1 MKKIITFS
9 MLVGLVICF
18 FSVLTEKTLAEESVE
33 EIIVKAN
40 NVAYYEGNDG
50 RSKVKM
56 TITDSQ
62 GRIRIREFTILRF
75 DIADGK
81 EQKYYV
87 YFDKPADVQ
96 DMVYMVW
103 KYVDRD
109 DDRWLY
115 LPALDLVRRIA
126 ASDNRSSF
134 VGSNF
139 VYEDIS
145 GRSLALDN
153 HELISSEG
161 EVYKIKNTPK
171 DASAVEFSYF
181 EVYIQKSNFLPVKA
195 EYYDKQGKLYKIIE
209 ALEVKDVDGHP
220 TVTKSKA
227 TDLTVGSNTVI
238 DFSNIEYDLGLEDS
252 IFTERYLRRPPR
264 KWLN

>member
-1 MKKIITFS
+1 MIKLISKGLCFGIIFCSFVILTANTFA
-9 MLVGLVICF
+9 
-18 FSVLTEKTLAEESVE
+18 AETVD

-40 NVAYYEGNDG
+40 TVAYYEGKDG
-50 RSKVKM
+50 RSNVKM
-56 TITDSQ
+56 TITDAQ
-62 GRIRIREFTILRF
+62 GRNRVREFTILRF
-75 DIADGK
+75 DIEDGK
-81 EQKYYV
+81 GQKYYV
-87 YFDKPADVQ
+87 YFNKPADVQ

-103 KYVDRD
+103 KYIDRD

-145 GRSLALDN
+145 GRGLALDE
-153 HELISSEG
+153 HELISSAG
-161 EVYKIKNTPK
+161 DVYKIKNTPK
-171 DASAVEFSYF
+171 AAEDVEFSYY
-181 EVYIQKSNFLPVKA
+181 EVYIQKSNFVPVKA
-195 EYYDKQGKLYKIIE
+195 EYYDKQGKLYKTVE
-209 ALEVKDVDGHP
+209 ALEVKDINGHP

-227 TDLTVGSNTVI
+227 TDIVTGTNTVI
-238 DFSNIEYDLGLEDS
+238 DFFNVEYDLGIEDG

>member
-1 MKKIITFS
+1 MRKLLTFS
-9 MLVGLVICF
+9 LFVSIAFCSLSIL
-18 FSVLTEKTLAEESVE
+18 SDKTLAAESVE

-40 NVAYYEGNDG
+40 NVAYYEGKDG
-50 RSKVKM
+50 RSNVKM
-56 TITDSQ
+56 TIADSQ
-62 GRIRIREFTILRF
+62 GRTRIREFTILRF

-87 YFDKPADVQ
+87 YFNKPADVQ

-103 KYVDRD
+103 KYTDKD
-109 DDRWLY
+109 DDRWMY

-126 ASDNRSSF
+126 SSDKRSSF

-145 GRSLALDN
+145 GRGLALDN
-153 HELISSEG
+153 HELLSSEG
-161 EVYKIKNTPK
+161 DIYKIKNTPK
-171 DASAVEFSYF
+171 DAADVEFSYF
-181 EVYIQKSNFLPVKA
+181 EVYIQKSNFMPVKA
-195 EYYDKQGKLYKIIE
+195 QYYDKQGKLYKTVE
-209 ALEVKDVDGHP
+209 ALEIKDINGHP
-220 TVTKSKA
+220 TVIKSKA
-227 TDLTVGSNTVI
+227 TDLTAGSYTVI
-238 DFSNIEYDLGLEDS
+238 EFSKVEYDLGFEDD

>member
-1 MKKIITFS
+1 MKLPGKSLFLGLAFCSLLLSPGKTFAGET
-9 MLVGLVICF
+9 VD
-18 FSVLTEKTLAEESVE
+18 

-40 NVAYYEGNDG
+40 NAAYYAGRDG
-50 RSKVKM
+50 RSNVKM
-56 TITDSQ
+56 TITDAQ
-62 GRIRIREFTILRF
+62 GRNRVREFTILRF
-75 DIADGK
+75 DIEDGK

-87 YFDKPADVQ
+87 YFNKPADVQ

-103 KYVDRD
+103 KYLDRD

-134 VGSNF
+134 VGSTF

-145 GRSLALDN
+145 GRGLSLDN
-153 HELISSEG
+153 HELISSVG
-161 EVYKIKNTPK
+161 DVYKIKNTPN
-171 DASAVEFSYF
+171 DPGAVEFSYF
-181 EVYIQKSNFLPVKA
+181 DVYVQKSNFLPVKA
-195 EYYDKQGKLYKIIE
+195 EYYDKQGKLYKVVE
-209 ALEVKDVDGHP
+209 ALEVKDINGYP

-227 TDLTVGSNTVI
+227 TDLAAGSNTVI
-238 DFSNIEYDLGLEDS
+238 DFFNVEYDLGIEDE

>member
-1 MKKIITFS
+1 MSPNKIIA
-9 MLVGLVICF
+9 
-18 FSVLTEKTLAEESVE
+18 AETVE

-40 NVAYYEGNDG
+40 NVAYYEGKDG
-50 RSKVKM
+50 RSNVKM
-56 TITDSQ
+56 TITDAQ
-62 GRIRIREFTILRF
+62 GRNRVREFTILRF
-75 DIADGK
+75 DIEDGK

-87 YFDKPADVQ
+87 YFNKPADVQ

-103 KYVDRD
+103 KYLDRD

-126 ASDNRSSF
+126 ANDNRSSF

-145 GRSLALDN
+145 GRGLALDN

-161 EVYKIKNTPK
+161 DVFKIKNTPK
-171 DASAVEFSYF
+171 DSADVEFSYF
-181 EVYIQKSNFLPVKA
+181 EVYIQKSNFVPVKA
-195 EYYDKQGKLYKIIE
+195 EYYDKQGKLYKIVE
-209 ALEVKDVDGHP
+209 AIEVKDINGHP

-227 TDLTVGSNTVI
+227 TDLAVGSNTVI
-238 DFSNIEYDLGLEDS
+238 DFLNVEYDLGIEDE